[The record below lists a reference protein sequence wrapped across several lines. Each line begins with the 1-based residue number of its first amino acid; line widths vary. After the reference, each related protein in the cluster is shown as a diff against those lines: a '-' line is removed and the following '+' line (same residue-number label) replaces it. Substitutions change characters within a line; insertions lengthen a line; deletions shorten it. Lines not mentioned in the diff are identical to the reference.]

1 MKILYICEKP
11 YSGKTL
17 AKNLVALNLSEPFED
32 HGHYLESD
40 KFVIGWAY
48 GHLFQLRKTLG
59 VTDDAALMESELEAM
74 RQNGSLTPDWP
85 FEPADPVFFKD
96 PNGLFQVLKALI
108 HRDDVEF
115 IVHAGDPGPDEE
127 INIRVILRMAEAD
140 KPIYRLSLF
149 TTREDELR
157 EKKSKLL
164 SPISI
169 GEENAVEGFRNMY
182 FNFRRG
188 NVQLHLGNMP
198 KDQALTSEAEGLAQ
212 TLRKLTTGGCCKV
225 CRQRGVCLD
234 AELEQCPAFSPSENF
249 VKRLKYWL

>member
-85 FEPADPVFFKD
+85 FEPADPVFFQR
-96 PNGLFQVLKALI
+96 PQWSVS
-108 HRDDVEF
+108 
-115 IVHAGDPGPDEE
+115 GPQG
-127 INIRVILRMAEAD
+127 AH
-140 KPIYRLSLF
+140 PQ
-149 TTREDELR
+149 
-157 EKKSKLL
+157 
-164 SPISI
+164 
-169 GEENAVEGFRNMY
+169 G
-182 FNFRRG
+182 
-188 NVQLHLGNMP
+188 
-198 KDQALTSEAEGLAQ
+198 
-212 TLRKLTTGGCCKV
+212 
-225 CRQRGVCLD
+225 
-234 AELEQCPAFSPSENF
+234 
-249 VKRLKYWL
+249 